1 VVVAALDIG
10 GTKAAVCRTFD
21 IRRNTLIDSP
31 ARIGWSTGLKV
42 EGGRSDA
49 PPATERNPD
58 RRAVRSNYGSA
69 RAGAALHIIRGRYR
83 NNPAVPRTTRG
94 GQPSCSDLA
103 IATALTLQTVFRL
116 ALRQSEGLISSILQ
130 LLDLAVPDHSTLS
143 RRAETLK
150 LPKTRSGLGCGPVH
164 LLVDSTGLRL
174 CGPGEW
180 LIEKHGTKRRRAWRV
195 LHLATDADTGRI
207 VASVLTDKDADDG
220 SQIGPLLER
229 IEGAV
234 ASVTGDGAYDR
245 DDVYTEVAARH
256 PEAAVVVPPR
266 ANAVP
271 SETAEIAPTQRD
283 RHLRR
288 IAERGRRGWQRA
300 SGYGWRA
307 LVEADIS
314 RWKRVIGDG
323 LRSQTDGRQATEVAV
338 AADVLN
344 RMLALGRPKYVRIA

>member
-1 VVVAALDIG
+1 VPFKA
-10 GTKAAVCRTFD
+10 KAACRHHIPKQQHRVTNWAEYD
-21 IRRNTLIDSP
+21 AGLR
-31 ARIGWSTGLKV
+31 AR
-42 EGGRSDA
+42 
-49 PPATERNPD
+49 
-58 RRAVRSNYGSA
+58 GSLTVWFTA
-69 RAGAALHIIRGRYR
+69 EVMEAWKAE
-83 NNPAVPRTTRG
+83 PRTGRG
-94 GQPSCSDLA
+94 GQPSYSDLA
-103 IATALTLQTVFRL
+103 ITTALTLRAVFRL
-116 ALRQSEGLISSILQ
+116 ALRQTEGLIGSILQ
-130 LLDLAVPDHSTLS
+130 LLGLDLPVPDHSTLS

-150 LPKTRSGLGCGPVH
+150 LPKPWSGLGCGPVH

-220 SQIGPLLER
+220 SQVGPLLDQV
-229 IEGAV
+229 EGPV

-245 DDVYTEVAARH
+245 DDVYAEVAARH

-271 SETAEIAPTQRD
+271 SAAAETAPTRRD
-283 RHLRR
+283 AHLRC
-288 IAERGRRGWQRA
+288 IAERGRMGWQRV
-300 SGYGWRA
+300 SGYNWRA

-323 LRSQTDGRQATEVAV
+323 LRFQTDGRQASEVAI

-344 RMLALGRPKYVRIA
+344 RMLELGRPEYVRIA